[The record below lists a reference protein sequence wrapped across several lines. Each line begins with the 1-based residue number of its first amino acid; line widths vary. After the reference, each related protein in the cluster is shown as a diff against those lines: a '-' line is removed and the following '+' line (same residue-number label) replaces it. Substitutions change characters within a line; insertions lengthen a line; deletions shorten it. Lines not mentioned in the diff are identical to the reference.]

1 MSMTNN
7 RKRKTATSSLIGITP
22 PPTSELAYSNEELL
36 LLDRMNRV
44 SFDDEHEYQMSLL
57 KRLKKRQY
65 TRRMEMQSECEAFF
79 AQAFAL
85 DEDEAKNMSRL
96 MYDLNYKL
104 PRDYDFYGNPY
115 WQMFLKS
122 KAYRPDLLR
131 IDEFEVNDN
140 NDDGD
145 DDDDDDDGDA
155 DDDASLSL
163 MVQRNNTSQRPQVLE
178 PSSALSLVL
187 PRSNVS
193 SQVVGSAAFT
203 KDWIDK
209 IDFPLPKWSPSS
221 FDEFGHSS
229 GYYGT
234 RRAFDD
240 ALQVGLEALI
250 ERDPDVATICTD
262 LPRSDNGTGRFNI
275 DSHPTFNYSANGTGM
290 IGHYGSD
297 AQGTEGV
304 MTKNG
309 DATCLTYDQLLAAG
323 QKINPNWTLRDL
335 GYTDD
340 LAPVKF
346 PFDNAKGQPFSVM
359 RDVFTKFTEEEWIAV
374 VSTRCQHYCQHFID
388 LMEQRCKVFKF
399 LFYGDGKYLR
409 PLFEEAF
416 RRAKEYVRTNC
427 NELATIL
434 EEVELN
440 AMNVPHWSSV
450 IYPLTQERR
459 LSMDTGIAFLHDIDV
474 ALSTYFREG
483 DFTHLQFDKGSGRD
497 MLSCLLAVIKGN
509 SRTDLLV
516 TIMNSDVDEKNPK
529 YSSLIFQILLYYQNS
544 EVTYA
549 ETDN

>member
-22 PPTSELAYSNEELL
+22 PPSSELAYSNEELL

-44 SFDDEHEYQMSLL
+44 SLDDEHDYQMSLL

-79 AQAFAL
+79 AQTFAL
-85 DEDEAKNMSRL
+85 DEDESKNMSRL

-104 PRDYDFYGNPY
+104 PRNYDFYGNPY
-115 WQMFLKS
+115 WQKFLKS

-131 IDEFEVNDN
+131 IDEFKVNDN

-155 DDDASLSL
+155 DDDVSLSL

-178 PSSALSLVL
+178 PSSALSLML

-203 KDWIDK
+203 EDWIDK

-221 FDEFGHSS
+221 FDEFGHSP

-262 LPRSDNGTGRFNI
+262 LPRSDNGTGRFII

-309 DATCLTYDQLLAAG
+309 DATCLTFDQLLAAG

-335 GYTDD
+335 G
-340 LAPVKF
+340 
-346 PFDNAKGQPFSVM
+346 
-359 RDVFTKFTEEEWIAV
+359 
-374 VSTRCQHYCQHFID
+374 
-388 LMEQRCKVFKF
+388 
-399 LFYGDGKYLR
+399 
-409 PLFEEAF
+409 
-416 RRAKEYVRTNC
+416 
-427 NELATIL
+427 
-434 EEVELN
+434 
-440 AMNVPHWSSV
+440 
-450 IYPLTQERR
+450 
-459 LSMDTGIAFLHDIDV
+459 
-474 ALSTYFREG
+474 
-483 DFTHLQFDKGSGRD
+483 
-497 MLSCLLAVIKGN
+497 
-509 SRTDLLV
+509 
-516 TIMNSDVDEKNPK
+516 
-529 YSSLIFQILLYYQNS
+529 
-544 EVTYA
+544 
-549 ETDN
+549 